1 MVERVPL
8 AHVALALLVTI
19 IWGVAFVATRLALDD
34 FSPAALTALRFLVAA
49 LPAVLLPRPRVS
61 WRALLLV
68 GLPLYTRPFLFQFF
82 RIAAGAPPPPPP
94 LPGHA
99 PPPFSTL
106 PPPPPP

>member
-61 WRALLLV
+61 WRS
-68 GLPLYTRPFLFQFF
+68 
-82 RIAAGAPPPPPP
+82 PPP
-94 LPGHA
+94 
-99 PPPFSTL
+99 L
-106 PPPPPP
+106 PPPPPTRPRPCPLFPPPPRRPPRPPPAPAPP